1 MPFAPSTGITFEIYL
16 LAKHFIRLDENAL
29 LYQQG
34 QLFLLLFIVEEIRSV
49 TSQLSEGGKSSHEY
63 EKMRR
68 KYEMEKE
75 ELQIA
80 LEEAEGALEQE
91 EGKVLKAQL
100 ELTQARQSAE
110 RKLNEKDDEIENLR

>member
-1 MPFAPSTGITFEIYL
+1 MI
-16 LAKHFIRLDENAL
+16 D
-29 LYQQG
+29 
-34 QLFLLLFIVEEIRSV
+34 EIRSM

-63 EKMRR
+63 EKMKR

-75 ELQIA
+75 ELQVA

-100 ELTQARQSAE
+100 ELTQARQTTD
-110 RKLNEKDDEIENLR
+110 RKLSEKDEEIENLRYYFYIRLN

>member
-1 MPFAPSTGITFEIYL
+1 MAAFMFTFSISL
-16 LAKHFIRLDENAL
+16 LHICFCIS
-29 LYQQG
+29 
-34 QLFLLLFIVEEIRSV
+34 EELRTV

-63 EKMRR
+63 EKMKR
-68 KYEMEKE
+68 KYELEKE

-110 RKLNEKDDEIENLR
+110 RKMNEKDEETENLR